1 MGQSS
6 LHHNQNA
13 SLRFAIYDGFF
24 YSLMV
29 GFGDTYVSAYAIF
42 LGADNAQLGIL
53 SALPPFLAGL
63 SQLLTVRLMKRVPS
77 RRKLLCSLVFIQA
90 LFFIPMAL
98 THHIPGIPV
107 EFYILCVIG
116 YMSAGAIGG
125 PIWNSWIG
133 DLVEPKNRG
142 QYFGFRNRV
151 VTIGTFM
158 SMVAAGLTLRFFKD
172 LGIEVIGFYLI
183 FGSAFLAR
191 LASCFC
197 LSRKTDIPQAEIQ
210 GVAEGFWKFVRNIRH
225 KNQGTL
231 ILYMASINFAV
242 FLSAAY
248 FAPYLLRV
256 QKFSYTT
263 YTLVI
268 SGVAL
273 TKFLTSPFWGE
284 VCDNLGSRRV
294 LRWTGFLI
302 PLSTVPWIF
311 TGDPI
316 TLFVAQCF
324 SGFLW
329 AGYELATFNFLLDAT
344 QPHERAR
351 VTSYSNLL
359 LSTAALFGAVLG
371 VILVHNGPV
380 WYHQFG
386 FIFAVTSVVRFL
398 ALMYFT
404 PKLKEVRVISHV
416 RTRDV
421 LYKATGFKSAVG
433 LTSRLVVLSPGGSKL
448 ISFQNRIKH
457 RWKEGRPSSTRK
469 IDH

>member
-1 MGQSS
+1 LNSPQIDR
-6 LHHNQNA
+6 NP
-13 SLRFAIYDGFF
+13 SLRYAIYDGFF

-29 GFGDTYVSAYAIF
+29 GFGDTYLSAYAIF

-63 SQLLTVRLMKRVPS
+63 SQLLTVRLMKAYPS
-77 RRKLLCSLVFIQA
+77 RRKLLSSLVFIQA

-98 THHIPGIPV
+98 SHNIPRFPV
-107 EFYILCVIG
+107 ELYIFFVICF
-116 YMSAGAIGG
+116 MATGAIGG

-133 DLVEPKNRG
+133 DLVAPEKRG

-151 VTIGTFM
+151 ITIGTFT

-172 LGIEVIGFYLI
+172 LGIEYLGFYLI
-183 FGSAFLAR
+183 FAGALTAR
-191 LASCFC
+191 LLSCFF
-197 LSRKTDIPQAEIQ
+197 LSKKTDIAQAEIQ
-210 GVAEGFWKFVRNIRH
+210 GVAEGFWKFVRHIRK
-225 KNQGTL
+225 KNQGIL

-248 FAPYLLRV
+248 FAPFLLRTH
-256 QKFSYTT
+256 KLSYST

-273 TKFLTSPFWGE
+273 TKFMTSPFWGE

-302 PLSTVPWIF
+302 PFSTIPWIF
-311 TGDPI
+311 TGDPV
-316 TLFVAQCF
+316 TLFIAQCF

-329 AGYELATFNFLLDAT
+329 GGYELATFNFLLDAT

-359 LSTAALFGAVLG
+359 SSTAALLGAVSG
-371 VILVHNGPV
+371 VILIHNGPI
-380 WYHQFG
+380 WYHQYG
-386 FIFAVTSVVRFL
+386 FIFAVTAVVRVL
-398 ALMYFT
+398 ALIIFT
-404 PKLKEVRVISHV
+404 PKLKEVRVISPV

-421 LYKATGFKSAVG
+421 LYKATGFKAAVG
-433 LTSRLVVLSPGGSKL
+433 LTSRLVVISTGSSKI
-448 ISFQNRIKH
+448 ISIQSKFKS
-457 RWKEGRPSSTRK
+457 RWREGRPPHDRK
-469 IDH
+469 LDS